1 MPVRWSIVLAL
12 LAALVVTSAPR
23 AQTPPGRGEDKKN
36 ALAGLDLEL
45 VEQVLAARSQYK
57 RALEEL
63 RAHYKTKNDLERMRW
78 AEDELRQYHRIL
90 KPAYDPKLIVPP
102 PTLQARENIPEA
114 NKLFTRALMYKDKGY
129 GTDYIDNQR
138 RAELLFQQL
147 ITEYPQSNKIGDA
160 AYNLGD
166 LYESKAYK
174 QYRLAALYFER
185 AFQWNP
191 FSTSDA
197 RLRAARL
204 YDRQMLDRSRAI
216 ELYREVNTHETDPKR
231 LEEANKR
238 LQSLSGGR

>member
-1 MPVRWSIVLAL
+1 MPVRWLIALTL

-23 AQTPPGRGEDKKN
+23 AQPPAGRADPKSEER
-36 ALAGLDLEL
+36 GLDLEM
-45 VEQVLAARSQYK
+45 VEQLLAARNQYK

-63 RAHYKTKNDLERMRW
+63 RAHYKNRGDLERMRL

-90 KPAYDPKLIVPP
+90 KPAFEPKLIVPP

-114 NKLFTRALMYKDKGY
+114 NKLFTHALMYKDRGY

-147 ITEYPQSNKIGDA
+147 ITQYPQSNQIGEA

-174 QYRLAALYFER
+174 QYRLAAMYFER

-191 FSTSDA
+191 TTSSDA

-204 YDRQMLDRSRAI
+204 YDRQMIDRTRAI
-216 ELYREVNTHETDPKR
+216 ELYREVKTHETDPKR

-238 LQSLSGGR
+238 LQALSGGR